1 MKKAVEMYY
10 KLRML
15 VGYLGEKS
23 QHGWWPSTFL
33 AATSGA
39 FLQPV
44 YPRSAALA
52 AYHGV
57 VEAGR
62 VLHDQHI
69 GIGRVYHLFRLPEE
83 MEHDIHHAALESESE
98 SVFSAWRA
106 ASLASREA
114 ATQELTSM
122 ANGGLSAPEGPVRLG
137 TRKSIDRTET
147 IEDVARHYADAFRQ
161 GSRCFPY
168 FKDTEPA
175 ARPQGPTA

>member
-10 KLRML
+10 RLRML

-33 AATSGA
+33 AAASRA
-39 FLQPV
+39 FLQPA
-44 YPRSAALA
+44 YPRSASLA

-83 MEHDIHHAALESESE
+83 MEHDLHLAALENEDELST
-98 SVFSAWRA
+98 WRA

-114 ATQELTSM
+114 ATRELTRI
-122 ANGGLSAPEGPVRLG
+122 ANGGLTAPEGPVRLG

-147 IEDVARHYADAFRQ
+147 IEDVARHYADAFHR
-161 GSRCFPY
+161 GTRCFPY
-168 FKDTEPA
+168 FRDTDPA
-175 ARPQGPTA
+175 ARPPGPTA